1 LRDGSIPLRFQ
12 GGVAAPLIK
21 RFRSLAA
28 QTGCVIC
35 MNGLLSR
42 KENGAAGAGNIDLIL
57 PVRVRTC
64 AEDVGRTGDAW
75 YGSLGMQPVRS
86 SNGRNEEASSR
97 YFAGRR
103 VGRSWRA
110 SFHPVGEAWDR
121 APARSQERNDTVTL
135 SGHFG
140 AWRCHVKTTV
150 IPSDRMKSHAVS
162 ARGAEQARSIR
173 QRRKDA

>member
-1 LRDGSIPLRFQ
+1 
-12 GGVAAPLIK
+12 
-21 RFRSLAA
+21 
-28 QTGCVIC
+28 

-121 APARSQERNDTVTL
+121 GPRPDLRRETIRLPSSVTL
-135 SGHFG
+135 
-140 AWRCHVKTTV
+140 V
-150 IPSDRMKSHAVS
+150 
-162 ARGAEQARSIR
+162 RGAVMGR
-173 QRRKDA
+173 QR